1 MSRGTLYGVSV
12 GPGDP
17 ELLTLK
23 AVRVIREADVVAAPT
38 TGRGSGV
45 AYDIAREH
53 VQDKPMLWCPVPMTR
68 DERVLA
74 QAHAEAADE
83 ICAHLAQG
91 EDVAYLCLGDV
102 ALYSSFYYVAELVGE
117 RGYDVCA
124 IPGVSSPSAAS
135 AALGRPLCMGDERL
149 LVAPLEV
156 EAVDELLDIPANK
169 VLLKP
174 KTGYAALRDGLA
186 ERGCVEDVWAVSHC
200 AMADERVYSLVD
212 VGEVDYLTVLF
223 IDV

>member
-1 MSRGTLYGVSV
+1 MSQGILYGVSV

-23 AVRVIREADVVAAPT
+23 AVRTIREADVVAAPT
-38 TGRGSGV
+38 TGRGGGV

-53 VQDKPMLWCPVPMTR
+53 AQGKQLLWCPMPMTR

-74 QAHAEAADE
+74 RAHAEAADA
-83 ICAHLAQG
+83 ICVHLAQG
-91 EDVAYLCLGDV
+91 ENVAYLCLGDV
-102 ALYSSFYYVAELVGE
+102 ALYSSFYYVAKLVGE
-117 RGYDVCA
+117 RGYDVRA

-135 AALGRPLCMGDERL
+135 ATLGRPLCMGDERL
-149 LVAPLEV
+149 LVAPLEA

-174 KTGYAALRDGLA
+174 KAGYATLRDRLV
-186 ERGCVEDVWAVSHC
+186 ERACVEDVWAVSHC
-200 AMADERVYSLVD
+200 GMADERVYSLVD
-212 VGEVDYLTVLF
+212 EGEVDYLTVVF
-223 IDV
+223 IDA